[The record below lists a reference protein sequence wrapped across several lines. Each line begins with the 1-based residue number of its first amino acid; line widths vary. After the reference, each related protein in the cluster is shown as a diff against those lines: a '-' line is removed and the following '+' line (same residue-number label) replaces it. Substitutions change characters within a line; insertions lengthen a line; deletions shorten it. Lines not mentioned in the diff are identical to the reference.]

1 MVPVRLCVFLHC
13 VKIDLLRFRYWATEH
28 SYGNEIASIKHG
40 GFCSTPDVD
49 RRLCNETSSVQVL
62 TGQQNSNRELDT
74 AAVQTDSDVFPSPSS
89 SHTEPIQSAK
99 LLVID
104 PFILSKVSR

>member
-13 VKIDLLRFRYWATEH
+13 VKIDLLRFRYWAIEH

-40 GFCSTPDVD
+40 GFCSTLDVD

-62 TGQQNSNRELDT
+62 IAQQRELDT